1 MIERLFL
8 AHPRDVGE
16 SYRQHAA
23 IAASFGAKMVLAGA
37 KCLIHAVI
45 PSVFP
50 TAASDQV
57 RSLHRELD
65 ARRQQVSNQFPDYV
79 I

>member
-1 MIERLFL
+1 MIDRLFF
-8 AHPRDVGE
+8 AHPRKVGE
-16 SYRQHAA
+16 SYGQHAS
-23 IAASFGAKMVLAGA
+23 IAASFGAKMVVAGA
-37 KCLIHAVI
+37 KCLVHAVI
-45 PSVFP
+45 PAVFP

-65 ARRQQVSNQFPDYV
+65 GRRQQALNQFPDYV